1 MQNGETVS
9 KNSPTPESAWD
20 SLKDFAGERNINDKT
35 GKERTFTEFD
45 LYPKM
50 PGESNEEYGA
60 RLRFMHEKTAEY
72 EAAEA
77 AKAEEAAKSAEKAA
91 YFASEQ
97 GQKELDEEAKFDRLT
112 EKLDQ
117 AVAEGKMNA
126 EHARSLLERQLE
138 RSVEEIEGHRQEYK
152 DRQSIDDLET
162 TEAPEETI
170 DEKPSVELLPEIQA
184 DLDDKLADIAK
195 WRERDAKRLWRG
207 ESGHSQEFYDK
218 MVADVTA
225 EAAAMNQALLEQSQT
240 AAESEPTSP
249 EDTELDAETGATEPP
264 AEDTSN
270 EKQEEEEKAK
280 RELEEAAK
288 RELEMA
294 EAENDA
300 KNAKLEI
307 LAIKEEKIQLL
318 NEKIAAVRKELDLID
333 EAKKKPR
340 FSLLSRIFRRKTKSI
355 TSKYATPETAHSG
368 ESDNDASLELT
379 QPEPEVQATETIEQT
394 SEPEAAEE
402 TPFTIAD
409 SIRQDKLGGKLDDE
423 GVDILT
429 SEEAINDE
437 NTRRIAIWW
446 NGLSDDVKHDIST
459 FEKGRG
465 NSRYG
470 RALRTWLQT
479 NGIINP

>member
-1 MQNGETVS
+1 MQNGEKITIS
-9 KNSPTPESAWD
+9 QEADSSWD
-20 SLKDFAGERNINDKT
+20 SLRDFAGEQNLNSKT
-35 GKERTFTEFD
+35 GKARTFSEFD

-50 PGESNEEYGA
+50 PGESNEEYGE
-60 RLRFMHEKTAEY
+60 RLKFMHEKTAEY

-77 AKAEEAAKSAEKAA
+77 AKAEEAAKIAEKAA

-117 AVAEGKMNA
+117 AIAEGRMSA
-126 EHARSLLERQLE
+126 EHANSLLERQLE
-138 RSVEEIEGHRQEYK
+138 RSVEEIEGHRQDYK
-152 DRQSIDDLET
+152 DRQSVGT
-162 TEAPEETI
+162 PEEEVQEDATDKEPGI
-170 DEKPSVELLPEIQA
+170 KLLPEIQA

-218 MVADVTA
+218 MIADVTA

-240 AAESEPTSP
+240 AAESEPTPP

-270 EKQEEEEKAK
+270 EKQEGEEKAK

-288 RELEMA
+288 RELEIA

-307 LAIKEEKIQLL
+307 LAIKEEKIRLL

-355 TSKYATPETAHSG
+355 TPKYATPETAHSG
-368 ESDNDASLELT
+368 ESDNDAPLELT

-402 TPFTIAD
+402 TPFTVAD

-459 FEKGRG
+459 FEKGLG

-479 NGIINP
+479 NEIINP